1 LIYPCAFLKLAPV
14 ESVDPLKRVSCSAL
28 PPWEVIVDATATSW
42 SAQRWVGHVYLMPVS
57 EAAVRYGRRKSS
69 FNGRRY
75 YRWIESFGIG
85 GADNMIGND
94 DESDVESWVKVVEI
108 YDLHADKLLVWSP
121 DYKDG
126 SKFLFR
132 GVKVQVGAL
141 DQDADADVDSADLDK
156 ELVHEETGIPYKSAS
171 GRPIVPIIPFYF
183 SREPDVPL
191 RGYSLVERSVDQ
203 FRELN
208 VMRTYQAQGVRR
220 MARQWLVKAGFLSE
234 DAAAKI
240 SQGLDGEMIEVD
252 LQPGEGLDGNML
264 PVPNAPIPAD
274 IAGYAITVQNDI
286 AEAGLLAPFTRGE
299 VTKST
304 ATEQQLL
311 ASYTSNEIGRMART
325 RDEAIS
331 ALSMTFNVMLSV
343 ILGDEGE
350 PLALPNPVG
359 PTILSADDLTGDFV
373 YYAVDPATTPLND
386 LAKRAAL
393 ERLTPLLLQL
403 GVAGEDLLSEVVRTF
418 GLPESFAQP
427 LQRAGSA
434 EEEGAGS
441 PPLPLSPMF
450 GA

>member
-1 LIYPCAFLKLAPV
+1 MLLDLGR
-14 ESVDPLKRVSCSAL
+14 RVS
-28 PPWEVIVDATATSW
+28 
-42 SAQRWVGHVYLMPVS
+42 S
-57 EAAVRYGRRKSS
+57 EGR
-69 FNGRRY
+69 
-75 YRWIESFGIG
+75 
-85 GADNMIGND
+85 A
-94 DESDVESWVKVVEI
+94 
-108 YDLHADKLLVWSP
+108 
-121 DYKDG
+121 
-126 SKFLFR
+126 
-132 GVKVQVGAL
+132 
-141 DQDADADVDSADLDK
+141 
-156 ELVHEETGIPYKSAS
+156 
-171 GRPIVPIIPFYF
+171 
-183 SREPDVPL
+183 
-191 RGYSLVERSVDQ
+191 
-203 FRELN
+203 
-208 VMRTYQAQGVRR
+208 
-220 MARQWLVKAGFLSE
+220 
-234 DAAAKI
+234 
-240 SQGLDGEMIEVD
+240 
-252 LQPGEGLDGNML
+252 QPGEGLDGNML